1 MDKDGQTWTDRQ
13 TNRQTD
19 RQTDRQLCKD
29 KPVVERL
36 IDKWINWQTDRQ
48 MDTGRQTDLV
58 SDILPAGAPQSFG
71 TDGLPHNRCV
81 HFKEARSSMLFD
93 GELLDVSIHLLR

>member
-1 MDKDGQTWTDRQ
+1 MKAKDEQRW

-19 RQTDRQLCKD
+19 R
-29 KPVVERL
+29 
-36 IDKWINWQTDRQ
+36 QTDRQ

-71 TDGLPHNRCV
+71 ADGLPHN
-81 HFKEARSSMLFD
+81 
-93 GELLDVSIHLLR
+93 